1 MLNIHVYSKNI
12 IKYKQI
18 YNNMSR
24 PKGSLNKS
32 TIAKMQQQT
41 SKGSGLFL
49 TKLEKQI
56 EGSAITRKNSLG
68 WVNWGI
74 RNNYPNLLL
83 DLYNQS
89 PTHRSAVNFAVQ
101 SILGNGVD
109 FEQMQLN
116 GDEVVPNYAQTWD
129 EVIKSLALDY
139 ILYGSYAIQV
149 IMNKDGKTYSF
160 WHMPL
165 DKVRWSEYDEDGQVT
180 KYWICQ
186 DWTMTGNYPPF
197 EIDALD
203 MKDEWKLEKGK
214 PYLYV
219 YKTYSPTMTYYTQP
233 HYAAAIKAIQAE
245 IEYVNYDLKNIVNGF
260 APAGVLTLPEV
271 ETDEERQAIIQNVT
285 RMFQGSDN
293 ANSVMITFR
302 SNIEDKGVEY
312 TPFQSNK
319 GSFNYYADANQRVI
333 NRILESHQI
342 PNAALIGMPDIGNS
356 GFSSEADK
364 LEVSYQLYNK
374 LTGNYNRMAVIRTLN
389 QMLKMN
395 GIDTEIIM
403 KPLSFN
409 DFGNDANVKERTE
422 SADVPEKNVDE
433 NNVEEKVEK

>member
-1 MLNIHVYSKNI
+1 
-12 IKYKQI
+12 
-18 YNNMSR
+18 MSR
-24 PKGSLNKS
+24 PVGSKNKPK
-32 TIAKMQQQT
+32 IVN
-41 SKGSGLFL
+41 GSGVFL
-49 TKLEKQI
+49 TRLEKQI
-56 EGSAITRKNSLG
+56 EGSAVTKKNSLG
-68 WVNWGI
+68 WVNWGVK
-74 RNNYPNLLL
+74 NNYPNLLL

-89 PTHRSAVNFAVQ
+89 PTHRAAVNFAVQ

-116 GDEVVPNYAQTWD
+116 GDEVVPNYSQTWD
-129 EVIKSLALDY
+129 EVIKALALDY

-149 IMNKDGKTYSF
+149 ILNKDGKTYSY

-165 DKVRWSEYDEDGQVT
+165 DKVRWSEYDEDGQIT
-180 KYWICQ
+180 KYWICN
-186 DWTMTGNYPPF
+186 DWTATGQYPPF

-219 YKTYSPTMTYYTQP
+219 YRTYSPAMTYYTQP
-233 HYAAAIKAIQAE
+233 HYQAAMKAIQAE
-245 IEYVNYDLKNIVNGF
+245 IEYCNYDLRNIVNGF

-271 ETDEERQAIIQNVT
+271 ETDEERQAIINNVT

-302 SNIEDKGVEY
+302 NTLEDKGVEY
-312 TPFQSNK
+312 TPFT
-319 GSFNYYADANQRVI
+319 GSQGNVNIYAEANQRVI
-333 NRILESHQI
+333 NRILEAHQI

-374 LTGNYNRMAVIRTLN
+374 LTGNYNRMAVVRTLN

-395 GIDTEIIM
+395 GIETEIVM
-403 KPLSFN
+403 KPLNFN
-409 DFGNDANVKERTE
+409 DFQNDADVEERTN
-422 SADVPEKNVDE
+422 ATGVDE
-433 NNVEEKVEK
+433 KDAKENNEEEKVEK

>member
-1 MLNIHVYSKNI
+1 
-12 IKYKQI
+12 
-18 YNNMSR
+18 MSR
-24 PKGSLNKS
+24 PVGSKNKPKVTKS
-32 TIAKMQQQT
+32 
-41 SKGSGLFL
+41 SGMFL

-56 EGSAITRKNSLG
+56 EGSAITKKNALG

-165 DKVRWSEYDEDGQVT
+165 DKVRWSEYDEDGQIT

-219 YKTYSPTMTYYTQP
+219 YRTYSPTMTYYTQP

-245 IEYVNYDLKNIVNGF
+245 IEYCNYDLKNIVNGF

-312 TPFQSNK
+312 TPFTASQGNV
-319 GSFNYYADANQRVI
+319 NIYAEANQRVI
-333 NRILESHQI
+333 NRILGAHQI
-342 PNAALIGMPDIGNS
+342 PNAALIGLPDIGNS

-395 GIDTEIIM
+395 GIETEIIM
-403 KPLSFN
+403 KPLNFA
-409 DFGNDANVKERTE
+409 DFQEDANVKERTE
-422 SADVPEKNVDE
+422 SADVNEKDIDE
-433 NNVEEKVEK
+433 NNVEEKVEE

>member
-1 MLNIHVYSKNI
+1 
-12 IKYKQI
+12 
-18 YNNMSR
+18 MSR

-32 TIAKMQQQT
+32 TLAKMQQQT
-41 SKGSGLFL
+41 SKGGGVFL

-56 EGSAITRKNSLG
+56 EGSAITRKNALG
-68 WVNWGI
+68 WVNWGV

-160 WHMPL
+160 YHMPL

-219 YKTYSPTMTYYTQP
+219 YRTYSPTMTYYTQP

-342 PNAALIGMPDIGNS
+342 PNASLIGMPDIGNS

-395 GIDTEIIM
+395 GIETEIIM
-403 KPLSFN
+403 KPLNFA
-409 DFGNDANVKERTE
+409 DFQEDANVEERTNATSVNE
-422 SADVPEKNVDE
+422 ADAKE
-433 NNVEEKVEK
+433 NNEEEKVEK

>member
-1 MLNIHVYSKNI
+1 
-12 IKYKQI
+12 
-18 YNNMSR
+18 MSR

-32 TIAKMQQQT
+32 TILAMQQANQ
-41 SKGSGLFL
+41 KGSGVFV

-56 EGSAITRKNSLG
+56 EGSAVTKKNSLG
-68 WVNWGI
+68 WINWGAK
-74 RNNYPNLLL
+74 NNYPNLLL

-89 PTHRSAVNFAVQ
+89 PTHRAAVNFAVQ

-149 IMNKDGKTYSF
+149 IMNKDGKTYSY

-165 DKVRWSEYDEDGQVT
+165 DKVRWSEYDEDGQIT

-186 DWTMTGNYPPF
+186 DWTMPSTYPPF

-219 YKTYSPTMTYYTQP
+219 YRTYSPAMTYYTQP
-233 HYAAAIKAIQAE
+233 HYQAAMKAIQAE
-245 IEYVNYDLKNIVNGF
+245 IEYCNYDLKNIVNGF

-271 ETDEERQAIIQNVT
+271 ETDEERQAIINNVQKMFVGSQN
-285 RMFQGSDN
+285 SN
-293 ANSVMITFR
+293 AIAIVFR
-302 SNIEDKGVEY
+302 NNVEDKPVEY
-312 TPFQSNK
+312 TPITQSTN
-319 GSFNYYADANQRVI
+319 SVNLYADSNQRCV
-333 NRILESHQI
+333 NRILCAHQI
-342 PNAALIGMPDIGNS
+342 PDPQLVGSPLLGGN
-356 GFSSEADK
+356 GFNSEGRL
-364 LEVSYQLYNK
+364 LEVAYNIYNK
-374 LTGNYNRMAVIRTLN
+374 VVGNYNRQCVIKTFN
-389 QMLKMN
+389 FMLALN
-395 GIDTEIIM
+395 GIETEIVM
-403 KPLSFN
+403 KPLKFTIDESES
-409 DFGNDANVKERTE
+409 ANVDKDNAEIDGKDYTE
-422 SADVPEKNVDE
+422 DKI
-433 NNVEEKVEK
+433 EEKVEK

>member
-1 MLNIHVYSKNI
+1 
-12 IKYKQI
+12 
-18 YNNMSR
+18 MSR
-24 PKGSLNKS
+24 PVGSKNKPK
-32 TIAKMQQQT
+32 IPHN
-41 SKGSGLFL
+41 SGVYL
-49 TKLEKQI
+49 TNLEKQI
-56 EGSAITRKNSLG
+56 EGSAVTKKNALG

-74 RNNYPNLLL
+74 KNNYPNILL

-89 PTHRSAVNFAVQ
+89 PTHRSAINFAVQ

-109 FEQMQLN
+109 FEQMKLN
-116 GDEVVPNYAQTWD
+116 GDEVVPNYSQTWD
-129 EVIKSLALDY
+129 EVIKSLAMDY

-160 WHMPL
+160 WHIPL
-165 DKVRWSEYDEDGQVT
+165 DKVRWSEYDEDGQIT
-180 KYWICQ
+180 SYWICQ
-186 DWTMTGNYPPF
+186 DWTATGQYPPIQ
-197 EIDALD
+197 IDALD
-203 MKDEWKLEKGK
+203 MREDFKIEKGK

-219 YKTYSPTMTYYTQP
+219 YRTYSPTMVYYTQP

-245 IEYVNYDLKNIVNGF
+245 IEYCNYDLKNIVNGF
-260 APAGVLTLPEV
+260 TPSGVLTLPEV
-271 ETDEERQAIIQNVT
+271 ETDEERQAIINNVT

-312 TPFQSNK
+312 TPFTASQGNVNVY
-319 GSFNYYADANQRVI
+319 GEANQRVI
-333 NRILESHQI
+333 NRILASHQI

-356 GFSSEADK
+356 GFASEASK

-403 KPLSFN
+403 KPLSFS
-409 DFGNDANVKERTE
+409 DFQNDANVKERTE
-422 SADVPEKNVDE
+422 PEKVEEKEIDE
-433 NNVEEKVEK
+433 NNVEEKVEEK

>member
-1 MLNIHVYSKNI
+1 
-12 IKYKQI
+12 
-18 YNNMSR
+18 MSR
-24 PKGSLNKS
+24 PVGSKNKP
-32 TIAKMQQQT
+32 KMPSNRNGVYIT
-41 SKGSGLFL
+41 N
-49 TKLEKQI
+49 LEKQI
-56 EGSAITRKNSLG
+56 EGSAVTRKNALG

-74 RNNYPNLLL
+74 KNTYPNILL
-83 DLYNQS
+83 DLFNQS

-109 FEQMQLN
+109 FEQMGLN

-139 ILYGSYAIQV
+139 IVYGSYAIQI
-149 IMNKDGKTYSF
+149 IMNKDGNTFSF

-165 DKVRWSEYDEDGQVT
+165 DKVRWSEYDEDGQILS
-180 KYWICQ
+180 YWISN
-186 DWTMTGNYPPF
+186 DWTALGQNPPF
-197 EIDALD
+197 EIDAFD
-203 MKDEWKLEKGK
+203 MREEFKIEKGK

-219 YKTYSPTMTYYTQP
+219 YRTYSPTMNYYTQP

-245 IEYVNYDLKNIVNGF
+245 IEYCNYDLKNIVNGF

-271 ETDEERQAIIQNVT
+271 ETDEQRQAIINNVT

-312 TPFQSNK
+312 TPFTATN
-319 GSFNYYADANQRVI
+319 GNVNLYDAANQRVI
-333 NRILESHQI
+333 NRILEAHQI
-342 PNAALIGMPDIGNS
+342 PNAALIGMPDLNNS

-409 DFGNDANVKERTE
+409 DFGNDANVEERTE
-422 SADVPEKNVDE
+422 STDVKKTEVDE
-433 NNVEEKVEK
+433 NNVEEQKVEK

>member
-1 MLNIHVYSKNI
+1 MEE
-12 IKYKQI
+12 IKRRG
-18 YNNMSR
+18 R
-24 PKGSLNKS
+24 PKGSLNR
-32 TIAKMQQQT
+32 TTLLAQQQ
-41 SKGSGLFL
+41 SKKGSG
-49 TKLEKQI
+49 TYIVALEKQI
-56 EGSAITRKNSLG
+56 EGSAITRKSQQG
-68 WVNWGI
+68 WVNWGQ

-109 FEQMQLN
+109 YEAMKLN

-129 EVIKSLALDY
+129 EVIKSLATDY

-149 IMNKDGKTYSF
+149 IMNKDGQTYSF
-160 WHMPL
+160 WHVPM
-165 DKVRWSEYDEDGQVT
+165 DKVRWSEYDEDGQIMS
-180 KYWICQ
+180 YYICN
-186 DWTMTGNYPPF
+186 DWTMVGQYPPV
-197 EIDALD
+197 EIEAFD
-203 MKDEWKLEKGK
+203 MKSERGLEKGK

-219 YKTYSPTMTYYTQP
+219 YRTYSPTMTYYTQP

-271 ETDEERQAIIQNVT
+271 ETDEERQAIIANVT
-285 RMFQGSDN
+285 RMFQGSEN

-312 TPFQSNK
+312 TPFTNSTGNV
-319 GSFNYYADANQRVI
+319 NLYADANQRVI

-374 LTGNYNRMAVIRTLN
+374 LTGNFNRMAVIRTLN

-395 GIDTEIIM
+395 GVETEIVM
-403 KPLSFN
+403 KPLNFN
-409 DFGNDANVKERTE
+409 DFQNDANVKERTE
-422 SADVPEKNVDE
+422 STEVDEKETDE
-433 NNVEEKVEK
+433 NNVEEQVTE

>member
-1 MLNIHVYSKNI
+1 MEE
-12 IKYKQI
+12 IKRRG
-18 YNNMSR
+18 R
-24 PKGSLNKS
+24 PKGSLNK
-32 TIAKMQQQT
+32 TTLLAQQQNK
-41 SKGSGLFL
+41 KGSG
-49 TKLEKQI
+49 TYVVALEKQI
-56 EGSAITRKNSLG
+56 EGSAITRKSSMG
-68 WVNWGI
+68 WVNWGAK
-74 RNNYPNLLL
+74 NNYPNLLL

-89 PTHRSAVNFAVQ
+89 PTHRSAVNFAVM

-109 FEQMQLN
+109 YNAMKVN
-116 GDEVVPNYAQTWD
+116 GDEVVPNYSQTWD

-149 IMNKDGKTYSF
+149 IMNKDGKTFSY
-160 WHMPL
+160 WHVPL
-165 DKVRWSEYDEDGQVT
+165 EKVRWSEYDEDGQIT
-180 KYWICQ
+180 SYWICN
-186 DWTMTGNYPPF
+186 DWTMTGQYPPIQ
-197 EIDALD
+197 IDALD
-203 MKDEWKLEKGK
+203 MRSEMKLEKSK

-219 YKTYSPTMTYYTQP
+219 YRTYSPTMNYYTQP
-233 HYAAAIKAIQAE
+233 HYSAAIKAIQSE

-312 TPFQSNK
+312 VPFSSNK

-374 LTGNYNRMAVIRTLN
+374 LTGNFNRMAVIRTLN

-409 DFGNDANVKERTE
+409 DFGNDANVEERTE
-422 SADVPEKNVDE
+422 GTDVDKKETDE
-433 NNVEEKVEK
+433 NNVEEQVTE

>member
-1 MLNIHVYSKNI
+1 MEE
-12 IKYKQI
+12 IKRRG
-18 YNNMSR
+18 R
-24 PKGSLNKS
+24 PKGSLNK
-32 TIAKMQQQT
+32 TTLLAQQQNK
-41 SKGSGLFL
+41 KGSG
-49 TKLEKQI
+49 TYVVALEKQI
-56 EGSAITRKNSLG
+56 EGSAITRKSSMG
-68 WVNWGI
+68 WVNWGAK
-74 RNNYPNLLL
+74 NNYPNLLL

-89 PTHRSAVNFAVQ
+89 PTHRSAVNFAVM

-109 FEQMQLN
+109 YNAMKVN
-116 GDEVVPNYAQTWD
+116 GDEVVPNYSQTWD

-149 IMNKDGKTYSF
+149 IMNKDGKTFSY
-160 WHMPL
+160 WHVPL
-165 DKVRWSEYDEDGQVT
+165 EKVRWSEYDEDGQIT
-180 KYWICQ
+180 SYWICN
-186 DWTMTGNYPPF
+186 DWTMTGQYPPIQ
-197 EIDALD
+197 IDALD
-203 MKDEWKLEKGK
+203 MRSEMKLEKSK

-219 YKTYSPTMTYYTQP
+219 YRTYSPTMNYYTQP
-233 HYAAAIKAIQAE
+233 HYSAAIKAIQSE

-312 TPFQSNK
+312 VPFSSNK

-374 LTGNYNRMAVIRTLN
+374 LTGNFNRMAVIRTLN

-409 DFGNDANVKERTE
+409 DFGKDANVEERTE
-422 SADVPEKNVDE
+422 GTDVDKKETDE
-433 NNVEEKVEK
+433 NNVEEQVTE

>member
-1 MLNIHVYSKNI
+1 MVLNQKRPVG
-12 IKYKQI
+12 
-18 YNNMSR
+18 R
-24 PKGSLNKS
+24 PKGSTTKKANL
-32 TIAKMQQQT
+32 
-41 SKGSGLFL
+41 SKNAVYNIC
-49 TKLEKQI
+49 LEKQI
-56 EGSAITRKNSLG
+56 EGSAVTKKSSMG
-68 WVNWGI
+68 WVNWGAK
-74 RNNYPNLLL
+74 NNYPNLLL
-83 DLYNQS
+83 NLYNQS
-89 PTHRSAVNFAVQ
+89 PTHRAAVNFAMM

-149 IMNKDGKTYSF
+149 ILNKDGKTYSY

-165 DKVRWSEYDEDGQVT
+165 DKVRWSEYDEDGQIT
-180 KYWICQ
+180 KYWICN
-186 DWTMTGNYPPF
+186 DWTATGQYPPF

-219 YKTYSPTMTYYTQP
+219 YRTYSPAMTYYTQP
-233 HYAAAIKAIQAE
+233 HYQAALNAIQAE
-245 IEYVNYDLKNIVNGF
+245 IEYCNYDLKNIVNGF

-285 RMFQGSDN
+285 RMFQGSEN
-293 ANSVMITFR
+293 ANSVFITFR
-302 SNIEDKGVEY
+302 NNIEDKGVEY
-312 TPFQSNK
+312 VPFAGNQGNV
-319 GSFNYYADANQRVI
+319 NVYAEANQRVI
-333 NRILESHQI
+333 NRILEAHQI
-342 PNAALIGMPDIGNS
+342 PNASLIGMPDISNS

-364 LEVSYQLYNK
+364 LQVSYELYNK

-395 GIDTEIIM
+395 GIETEIVM
-403 KPLSFN
+403 KPLNFN
-409 DFGNDANVKERTE
+409 DFGNDANVEERTNSVE
-422 SADVPEKNVDE
+422 VDKKSVDS
-433 NNVEEKVEK
+433 NNIEEKEDGSENG